1 MPSLSTGSAAATGSG
16 SGSGSGAGSGPAT
29 QNPGNSRLSSPLRL
43 VRSGGGSACGG
54 SACSRPTEAVKVTVV
69 PQPDGSS
76 ETVPVARS
84 PSQATVCSGSTR
96 GILISP
102 SSPRCRASAS
112 TSLSSP
118 HSSGGDLTRVR
129 LAVRS
134 LIAVE
139 FERRGATPASD
150 GALEELPLLAT
161 DREAVSAGPAPA
173 GEAAGAG
180 LAGERPDPQRLAV
193 GECP

>member
-1 MPSLSTGSAAATGSG
+1 MPSLSTGSAPATGPAPG
-16 SGSGSGAGSGPAT
+16 PGAGSGPGPAP

-43 VRSGGGSACGG
+43 VRSGGGSGCGG
-54 SACSRPTEAVKVTVV
+54 SACSRPTEAVKVTGV

-96 GILISP
+96 VILISP

-139 FERRGATPASD
+139 FERGGGTPSLD
-150 GALEELPLLAT
+150 G
-161 DREAVSAGPAPA
+161 
-173 GEAAGAG
+173 
-180 LAGERPDPQRLAV
+180 
-193 GECP
+193 